1 MTRSLGLLTKPT
13 QQNPNLKLLRKLKIR
28 QQRFAWWQRHQQLCC
43 SKRRLEPEQGVRTK
57 CKKRPFYSGLTS
69 EQGKLR
75 RSTTRRSK
83 LPLRSSDVQSGFAS
97 KCCASDICLKR
108 LALLLAEPTT
118 PPSLLQMQPNKHQY
132 VYIQQTRS
140 TLKVKFILPNT
151 KNDLFQANQAQCVA
165 QIKSPSLKL

>member
-1 MTRSLGLLTKPT
+1 MTRSLKLLTKPT
-13 QQNPNLKLLRKLKIR
+13 QQNPNLKPSRKLKLR
-28 QQRFAWWQRHQQLCC
+28 
-43 SKRRLEPEQGVRTK
+43 KRRLEPEQGVRTK

-132 VYIQQTRS
+132 VYAQQTRS

-151 KNDLFQANQAQCVA
+151 KNDL
-165 QIKSPSLKL
+165 KLLTSAAILFI